1 MAKKSNWLSICFIV
15 QLGILVVLSCISS
28 AFIFSGHMPQGEE
41 VISDAQRTASLFT
54 GFAYTV
60 NEFAMICGIIY
71 WLRGRGKDSSRLYKA
86 FMLQVTIGMVL
97 RLIGKIIYPGF
108 DVSAVLMICSS
119 ILLLILTFVPDLG
132 RIKTW
137 AIYCAVLALE
147 IAVAILV
154 FDAKEAFSSIAFGLT
169 RLALVGTIGFAIRSK
184 YEDKAARGK

>member
-1 MAKKSNWLSICFIV
+1 MAKKSNWLSICFII

-41 VISDAQRTASLFT
+41 LVSDAQRTASLFT

-108 DVSAVLMICSS
+108 DVAAV
-119 ILLLILTFVPDLG
+119 LLILTFVPDLG

-154 FDAKEAFSSIAFGLT
+154 FDAKEAFSSIAFGLI